1 MRFESDDILVRTND
15 AGTGG
20 WLVVV
25 GYEPNGGLQVHPQG
39 GGPQYIVPQAAQ
51 CDYRVVEQS
60 EMGSS
65 LWQKSKFELEG
76 CDQVFEGWTS
86 GRRWNGWAMPYFE
99 LAEAKRLTE
108 AIAENGVRYDAER
121 DAFVSFGIDGD
132 EEVWEGTVIS
142 TVGASSIKVYGVGAG
157 AWIWE
162 EIDTF
167 HSSANQ

>member
-76 CDQVFEGWTS
+76 CDQVFEGWTN
-86 GRRWNGWAMPYFE
+86 RFRWNGWEMPYFE
-99 LAEAKRLTE
+99 LFEAKRVIE
-108 AIAENGVRYDAER
+108 AISENGVTYDPER
-121 DAFVSFGIDGD
+121 DAFVTSGIGGE
-132 EEVWEGTVIS
+132 EEVWRGSEICTLDGS
-142 TVGASSIKVYGVGAG
+142 RIKVYGIGAG
-157 AWIWE
+157 AWIWD
-162 EIDTF
+162 EIEATT
-167 HSSANQ
+167 